1 MKTDSKQPL
10 LIPLHA
16 LDSDTLVRII
26 EEFVTREGTDY
37 GPGNFSLPSK
47 IQSVERQLQSGE
59 AVILYDPTEQSV
71 NIVTRRIADTL
82 LKDPT

>member
-1 MKTDSKQPL
+1 METDSKQPL

-37 GPGNFSLPSK
+37 GPGSFSLSSK
-47 IQSVERQLQSGE
+47 IQAVERQLQSGD

-82 LKDPT
+82 LNDPT